1 MSHSASQ
8 PSLLLLLLLLLEAV
22 RGEKDDCVAA
32 VIEARAETISNTYG

>member
-8 PSLLLLLLLLLEAV
+8 PSLLLLLLEAV